1 MDRMYRELSWFRKT
15 LCIAFSLSVIVVLFV
30 VFSCSDSM
38 GFPKAFGIGLTV
50 TVIAIF
56 PLLWW
61 LSGRWL
67 RRVEDRYTE
76 VVQQEVLN
84 QTRAIEEQCANLSLS
99 LAEKQEE
106 AQVAAQA
113 KSEFLANISHEIRTP
128 INGIIG
134 LLALLEDAQ
143 LSVGHQKLLQTAV
156 RAANNLSEIV
166 EGILDFSRIEADGIA
181 FDSVEF
187 DLRLLVEEVT
197 DFFGDEACS
206 KGVDLYCLIP
216 DSISD
221 RVIGDPLRL
230 RQVLTNLVGNAM
242 KFTNEGSILIRLQT
256 EESNG
261 IRQKIR
267 FTVIDTGIGIVG
279 GVTPEL
285 FERFSQA
292 DASISRSYGGTGLGL
307 SICAKLVEG
316 QGGVIG
322 GWSEP
327 GMGSEFHF
335 SLDFGIPPMMVGGR
349 NNGMAHPRNILL
361 FSKSHTAI
369 EVLSHILTSCGVR
382 LEIASTSLDLAEK
395 LEKIHVQAESTEV
408 QLIID
413 AGLLEQ
419 LEPEE
424 KEKVLCRCRK
434 TASILLCFRREM
446 EQLKEATGINR
457 VITKPVRLDQLC
469 SELFP
474 QAGNEGYEEEA
485 SQSLSVLLVDDE
497 PINRLVA
504 GAVLEKKGL
513 ILQQAESGAEA
524 VRLASETR
532 YDLILMDLHMPG
544 MSGIEA
550 ARLIRLHEAQKGLEP
565 AVMVALTANVT
576 GESRNDCLMAGM
588 DDFLSKPVEAQ
599 TLEGRLNRW
608 FKDGKRRFPAP
619 DDERSLYNEEREV
632 AVSGWEESRAL
643 LFAGGDTQLLKRLID
658 VFLDRRELLL
668 ENIRRPLLKNDGT
681 ELRDGAHAIKG
692 ALGHLGADE
701 LRELARQLEHLGEC
715 EDYATAAKVFSK
727 LERGIEELVKQ
738 LESYEDSP
746 D

>member
-1 MDRMYRELSWFRKT
+1 MHRELSWFRRT
-15 LCIAFSLSVIVVLFV
+15 LCIAFFLCNTGVLLVVLIF
-30 VFSCSDSM
+30 SDSM
-38 GFPKAFGIGLTV
+38 GLIMAFGSDWIV
-50 TVIAIF
+50 TVIAACS
-56 PLLWW
+56 LLWW

-67 RRVEDRYTE
+67 CRVEDTHTE
-76 VVQQEVLN
+76 VMQQEVLN
-84 QTRAIEEQCANLSLS
+84 QTRVIEERCAKLFQA

-106 AQVAAQA
+106 AQAAAQA

-156 RAANNLSEIV
+156 RASNNLSEIV
-166 EGILDFSRIEADGIA
+166 EGILDFSRIEADGIV

-187 DLRLLVEEVT
+187 DVRLLVEEVT

-216 DSISD
+216 DSVSD

-230 RQVLTNLVGNAM
+230 RQILTNLVGNAL
-242 KFTNEGSILIRLQT
+242 KFTSEGSILIRLQN
-256 EESNG
+256 EESRET
-261 IRQKIR
+261 RQKIR
-267 FTVIDTGIGIVG
+267 FTVVDTGIGIVG

-307 SICAKLVEG
+307 SICAQLVEG

-327 GMGSEFHF
+327 GMGCEFYF
-335 SLDFGIPPMMVGGR
+335 SLDFGIPPLMLDTQK
-349 NNGMAHPRNILL
+349 NGVVHSANAVL
-361 FSKSHTAI
+361 FSRSHTAI
-369 EVLSHILTSCGVR
+369 EVLSNSLSSCGVR
-382 LEIASTSLDLAEK
+382 LETASTPSDITEK
-395 LEKIHVQAESTEV
+395 LEEIHDLAESTEV
-408 QLIID
+408 HLIID
-413 AGLLEQ
+413 AGLFEQ
-419 LEPEE
+419 LESEDQ
-424 KEKVLCRCRK
+424 EKVLRCCRNIS
-434 TASILLCFRREM
+434 SILLCFRCEM
-446 EQLKEATGINR
+446 EQLKKATGITR

-469 SELFP
+469 SVLSH
-474 QAGNEGYEEEA
+474 QAGEGNHKEGD
-485 SQSLSVLLVDDE
+485 SPNLSVLLVDDE

-504 GAVLEKKGL
+504 GAVLEKNGL
-513 ILQQAESGAEA
+513 VLQQAESGAEA
-524 VRLASETR
+524 VRLASENC

-565 AVMVALTANVT
+565 AVIVAVTANVT

-608 FKDGKRRFPAP
+608 FKDGKRRFLAP
-619 DDERSLYNEEREV
+619 DDERTLYDEERESTV
-632 AVSGWEESRAL
+632 PGWEESRAL
-643 LFAGGDTQLLKRLID
+643 LLAGGDSQLLKRLID

-668 ENIRRPLLKNDGT
+668 ANIRQPLLNQDGMA
-681 ELRDGAHAIKG
+681 LRDGAHAMKG

-701 LRELARQLEHLGEC
+701 LRDLARQLERSGEYQ
-715 EDYATAAKVFSK
+715 EISTAADVFSE
-727 LERGIEELVKQ
+727 LERGVAELVEQ
-738 LESYEDSP
+738 LENYEDSS

>member
-1 MDRMYRELSWFRKT
+1 MHRELSWFRRT
-15 LCIAFSLSVIVVLFV
+15 LCIAFFLCNTGVLLVVLIF
-30 VFSCSDSM
+30 SDSM
-38 GFPKAFGIGLTV
+38 GLIMAFGSDWIV
-50 TVIAIF
+50 TVIAACS
-56 PLLWW
+56 LLWW

-67 RRVEDRYTE
+67 CRVEDTHTE
-76 VVQQEVLN
+76 VMQQEVLN
-84 QTRAIEEQCANLSLS
+84 QTRVIEERCAKLSQA

-106 AQVAAQA
+106 AQAAAQA

-156 RAANNLSEIV
+156 RASNNLSEIV
-166 EGILDFSRIEADGIA
+166 EGILDFSRIEADGIV

-187 DLRLLVEEVT
+187 DVRLLVEEVT

-216 DSISD
+216 DSVSD

-230 RQVLTNLVGNAM
+230 RQILTNLVGNAL
-242 KFTNEGSILIRLQT
+242 KFTSEGSILIRLQN
-256 EESNG
+256 EESRET
-261 IRQKIR
+261 RQKIR
-267 FTVIDTGIGIVG
+267 FTVVDTGIGIVG

-307 SICAKLVEG
+307 SICAQLVEG

-327 GMGSEFHF
+327 GMGCEFYF
-335 SLDFGIPPMMVGGR
+335 SLDFGIPPLMLDTQK
-349 NNGMAHPRNILL
+349 NGVVHSANAVL
-361 FSKSHTAI
+361 FSRSHTAI
-369 EVLSHILTSCGVR
+369 EVLSNSLSSCGVR
-382 LEIASTSLDLAEK
+382 LETASTPSDITEK
-395 LEKIHVQAESTEV
+395 LEEIHDLAESTEV
-408 QLIID
+408 HLIID
-413 AGLLEQ
+413 AGLFEQ
-419 LEPEE
+419 LESEDQ
-424 KEKVLCRCRK
+424 EKVLRCCRNIS
-434 TASILLCFRREM
+434 SILLCFRCEM
-446 EQLKEATGINR
+446 EQLKKATGITR

-469 SELFP
+469 SVLSHQVGE
-474 QAGNEGYEEEA
+474 GNHKEGD
-485 SQSLSVLLVDDE
+485 SPNLSVLLVDDE

-504 GAVLEKKGL
+504 GAVLEKNGL
-513 ILQQAESGAEA
+513 LLQQAESGAEA
-524 VRLASETR
+524 VRLASENC

-550 ARLIRLHEAQKGLEP
+550 AQLIRLHEAQKGLEP
-565 AVMVALTANVT
+565 AVIVAVTANVT

-608 FKDGKRRFPAP
+608 FKDGKRRFLAP
-619 DDERSLYNEEREV
+619 DDERTLYDEERESTV
-632 AVSGWEESRAL
+632 PGWEESRAL
-643 LFAGGDTQLLKRLID
+643 LLAGGDSQLLKRLID

-668 ENIRRPLLKNDGT
+668 ANIRQPLLNQDGMA
-681 ELRDGAHAIKG
+681 LRDGAHAMKG

-701 LRELARQLEHLGEC
+701 LRDLARQLERSGEYQ
-715 EDYATAAKVFSK
+715 EISTAADVFSE
-727 LERGIEELVKQ
+727 LERGVAELVEQ
-738 LESYEDSP
+738 LENYEDSS